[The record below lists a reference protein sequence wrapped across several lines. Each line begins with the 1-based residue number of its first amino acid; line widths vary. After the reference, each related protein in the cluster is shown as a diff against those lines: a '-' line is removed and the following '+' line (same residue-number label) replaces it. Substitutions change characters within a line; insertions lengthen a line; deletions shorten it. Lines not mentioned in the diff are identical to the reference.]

1 MQLIDIRIVQDTNG
15 VPYQVADV
23 LEDGA
28 VLPHSVNLHA
38 FIGELLEQNHNLK
51 AEVANLNAG
60 AKLMHSL
67 ATGGESRL
75 DADLAAKLQWEDEK
89 PITGINWQNYP
100 DFEDEPKEA
109 QPKIDFN
116 SVPEIKI

>member
-1 MQLIDIRIVQDTNG
+1 MTQATYEFSYAIKRLKDAIEFGEAEGDYSQVRAWAFHVEAAYNSDIAAEQ
-15 VPYQVADV
+15 
-23 LEDGA
+23 
-28 VLPHSVNLHA
+28 
-38 FIGELLEQNHNLK
+38 ELTRS
-51 AEVANLNAG
+51 ANAG

-75 DADLAAKLQWEDEK
+75 DADLAAMLQWKDEK

>member
-1 MQLIDIRIVQDTNG
+1 MTYTREYLQALSDKGYKTIPSSAFTIDEVLDLYARIDE
-15 VPYQVADV
+15 
-23 LEDGA
+23 LESKLTDA
-28 VLPHSVNLHA
+28 
-38 FIGELLEQNHNLK
+38 
-51 AEVANLNAG
+51 NAG

-75 DADLAAKLQWEDEK
+75 DADLAAMLQWEDEK
-89 PITGINWQNYP
+89 PITCINWQNYP

-116 SVPEIKI
+116 SVQEIKF